1 MLKQTAHISFL
12 LVASTLI
19 MLSGYSA
26 DAQMNSEH
34 SGPVMNYHRVND
46 RLVTGG
52 HLLDGGTAALKEQGV
67 KIVIDLRDEPPSG
80 EKARLAEQ
88 GIEWINIPV
97 EWSDPRAADF
107 ERFSDAMREHQQD
120 HVLVQCAANYRAS
133 AMTYLYRVVVEN
145 VPEDEAEEDLLAVW
159 DPSEN
164 DTWSEYI
171 SDIKTLSLRQ

>member
-1 MLKQTAHISFL
+1 MLKQAAHISFL
-12 LVASTLI
+12 FVASTLA
-19 MLSGYSA
+19 LLGGDAA
-26 DAQMNSEH
+26 DAQMTEEH

-52 HLLDGGTAALKEQGV
+52 HLLDGGTATLKEQGV
-67 KIVIDLRDEPPSG
+67 KVVIDLRDEPPSG
-80 EKARLAEQ
+80 EKERFAKQ

-107 ERFSDAMREHQQD
+107 DRFSASMREHQQD

-145 VPEDEAEEDLLAVW
+145 VPEEEAEEDLHAVW
-159 DPSEN
+159 NPDEN
-164 DTWSEYI
+164 DTWRDYI
-171 SDIKTLSLRQ
+171 NDIKATN

>member
-1 MLKQTAHISFL
+1 MFTKALHTSFL
-12 LVASTLI
+12 AVVSSLAA
-19 MLSGYSA
+19 LSGCSA
-26 DAQMNSEH
+26 DAQMNTEH
-34 SGPVMNYHRVND
+34 SGPVMNYHRVNE

-67 KIVIDLRDEPPSG
+67 KVVIDLRDKSPSG
-80 EKARLAEQ
+80 EKERFAKQ

-107 ERFSDAMREHQQD
+107 DRFSASMREHQQD

-145 VPEDEAEEDLLAVW
+145 VPEEEAEEDLHAVW
-159 DPSEN
+159 NPDEN

-171 SDIKTLSLRQ
+171 IDIKAAN

>member
-1 MLKQTAHISFL
+1 MLKQASRISFL
-12 LVASTLI
+12 IVASTLV

-26 DAQMNSEH
+26 YAQMNAEH

-67 KIVIDLRDEPPSG
+67 KVVIDLRDEPPSG

-97 EWSDPRAADF
+97 EWSDPRSADF
-107 ERFSDAMREHQQD
+107 ERFSEAMREHQQD

-145 VPEDEAEEDLLAVW
+145 VPEEEAEKDLHAVW
-159 DPSEN
+159 NPDEN
-164 DTWSEYI
+164 DTWHNYI
-171 SDIKTLSLRQ
+171 KDIKAASPRQ

>member
-1 MLKQTAHISFL
+1 MLKQASHIFFL
-12 LVASTLI
+12 IVASTLV

-26 DAQMNSEH
+26 YAQMNAEH

-67 KIVIDLRDEPPSG
+67 KVVIDLRDEPPSG

-107 ERFSDAMREHQQD
+107 ERFSEAMREHQQD
-120 HVLVQCAANYRAS
+120 HVLVHIAGETERF
-133 AMTYLYRVVVEN
+133 
-145 VPEDEAEEDLLAVW
+145 AV
-159 DPSEN
+159 
-164 DTWSEYI
+164 I
-171 SDIKTLSLRQ
+171 TLSR